1 MNILSI
7 QSHVAFGHVGNSAA
21 GFVLER
27 LGLTVW
33 RVNTVQFSNHTGYPS
48 WRGQTFGAEAI
59 AEIIEGIDQ
68 LGMLSRCDA
77 VLSGYLGAPDVA
89 RVVLDAVARVR
100 RHNADALYLCDPVMG
115 DLDQGLYVAREVPE
129 LMAEQAVPLAD
140 IVTPNQFE
148 LELLT
153 GGPLASLEDALAAAR
168 RLLAKGPKVV
178 VVTSLRH
185 GGTAEAEIEM
195 LAVTGSGA
203 WQVVT
208 PFLPCDPHPSG
219 AGDAVAAL
227 YLANYLKAAAGPQ
240 RARHALEQ
248 AAAAIYGVMDAT
260 HRAGTYELQLIAA
273 QEALVHPATL
283 YSAKRVE

>member
-7 QSHVAFGHVGNSAA
+7 QSHVAYGHVGNTAA
-21 GFVLER
+21 AFVLER

-33 RVNTVQFSNHTGYPS
+33 RVNTVQFSNHTGYPG
-48 WRGQTFGAEAI
+48 WRGQTFPAEAI
-59 AEIIEGIDQ
+59 AEVIDGIDT
-68 LGMLSRCDA
+68 LGVLDQCDA

-89 RVVLDAVARVR
+89 RVVLDAVNRVR
-100 RHNADALYLCDPVMG
+100 RHNPDTLYLCDPVMG
-115 DLDQGLYVAREVPE
+115 DVDQGLYVAREVPG
-129 LMAEQAVPLAD
+129 LMASQAVPLAD

-148 LELLT
+148 LELLS
-153 GGPLASLEDALAAAR
+153 GGPLASLDDALAAAR
-168 RLLAKGPKVV
+168 GLLARGPKVA

-185 GGTAEAEIEM
+185 GGTAEGEIEM
-195 LAVTGSGA
+195 LAVTEAGA

-208 PFLPCDPHPSG
+208 PYLPCEPHPSG

-227 YLANYLKAAAGPQ
+227 YLANYLKAAPGEQ
-240 RARHALEQ
+240 RARQALEQ
-248 AAAAIYGVMDAT
+248 AAAAIYGVMEAT

-283 YSAKRVE
+283 YSAKRIG

>member
-21 GFVLER
+21 AFVLER

-59 AEIIEGIDQ
+59 AEVIEGIDE
-68 LGMLSRCDA
+68 LGKLGECHA

-100 RHNADALYLCDPVMG
+100 RYNPEALYLCDPVMG
-115 DLDQGLYVAREVPE
+115 DLDQGLYVAREVPD
-129 LMAEQAVPLAD
+129 LMAEHAVPLAD

-153 GGPLASLEDALAAAR
+153 GGPLASLADALDAAR
-168 RLLAKGPKVV
+168 RIIARGPKVV

-185 GGTAEAEIEM
+185 GETPEGDMEM
-195 LAVTGSGA
+195 LAVTEQGA

-227 YLANYLKAAAGPQ
+227 YLANYLKAAPGPQ

-248 AAAAIYGVMDAT
+248 AAAAIYGVIDAT
-260 HRAGTYELQLIAA
+260 HQAGTYELQLIAA